1 VADYRRE
8 RVRSPNVFFE
18 LLVMIM
24 DASPSASLT
33 TVSAPTQHESSVIWE
48 AMVIWEAI
56 WKHARRLAILAAL
69 AMCSESMTA
78 QDLAPRAYV
87 ISPVH
92 SNAVT
97 LTYSFYDG
105 GLLLPGAIPITGA
118 TGRYNV
124 PIFTYYHSLS
134 MFGRSANV
142 TASLPYAVGHF
153 QADVLGEP
161 ARIYR
166 SGLLDSSYRL
176 SVNLKGG
183 PAMGVP
189 EFSKWKQK
197 TLIGVSV
204 RVLAPTGQYDHT
216 KLVNWG
222 SNRWSFKPELGFS
235 KRWNKI
241 LVDAYGGAWFYTLN
255 SAYFDH
261 NQYIPG
267 TQSQSES
274 PIGSFE
280 GHLSYD
286 FKSGTWVSLDGNLW
300 FGGTTSLNGV
310 SNPATRQVGSRI
322 GGTGALR
329 LSSHQSVKISY
340 SEGTYIRY
348 GGNYQNV
355 SVAWQYSCLGR
366 PK

>member
-1 VADYRRE
+1 
-8 RVRSPNVFFE
+8 
-18 LLVMIM
+18 
-24 DASPSASLT
+24 
-33 TVSAPTQHESSVIWE
+33 
-48 AMVIWEAI
+48 
-56 WKHARRLAILAAL
+56 
-69 AMCSESMTA
+69 MTA
-78 QDLAPRAYV
+78 QDLAPRAY
-87 ISPVH
+87 IITPLH

-105 GLLLPGAIPITGA
+105 GLLFAGAVPITGA

-124 PIFTYYHSLS
+124 PVFSYYHSLN
-134 MFGRSANV
+134 MFGHSANF

-153 QADVLGEP
+153 QANVEGEP
-161 ARIYR
+161 GRIYR

-183 PAMGVP
+183 PAMGAQ

-204 RVLAPTGQYDHT
+204 RVVAPTGQYDHT

-222 SNRWSFKPELGFS
+222 SNRWSVKPELGFS
-235 KRWNKI
+235 KRWNQI
-241 LVDAYGGAWFYTLN
+241 LVDTYGGAWFYTLN
-255 SAYFDH
+255 PEYFDH
-261 NQYIPG
+261 NQYVPG
-267 TQSQSES
+267 PQSQSEN

-286 FKSGTWVSLDGNLW
+286 FKTNGTWASLDGNLW

-322 GGTGALR
+322 GATGALR
-329 LSSHQSVKISY
+329 LSRHQSIKISY
-340 SEGTYIRY
+340 SDGTYIRF

-355 SVAWQYSCLGR
+355 SLAWQYSWLGR